1 VELVKLQNELI
12 AVEDRTT
19 KLERRV
25 NKLDRMSA
33 QLTTLQHQVELS
45 EEKIKVIEL
54 ICADTRE
61 KAKEITK
68 NQTELLAF
76 MNKFKGAFI
85 VAALI
90 IGTPAFF
97 ASVITILDK
106 IK

>member
-1 VELVKLQNELI
+1 MELVKLQNDL
-12 AVEDRTT
+12 VEVEKRTT

-25 NKLDRMSA
+25 NKLDGIAA
-33 QLTTLQHQVELS
+33 QLITLQHKVELS

-61 KAKEITK
+61 KAKEISN
-68 NQTELLAF
+68 NQTQLLAF

-90 IGTPAFF
+90 VGTPAFF